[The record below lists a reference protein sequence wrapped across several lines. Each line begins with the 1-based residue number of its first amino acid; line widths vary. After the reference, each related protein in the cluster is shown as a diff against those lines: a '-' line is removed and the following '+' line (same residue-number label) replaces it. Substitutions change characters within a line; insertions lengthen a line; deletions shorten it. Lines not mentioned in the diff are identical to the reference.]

1 VPAGTPLNV
10 DLQYAGGTEATTQ
23 LMNAEKS
30 SWAQAGI
37 HVTLSTSTFNS
48 VIGTAVPC
56 SGSGCSWQMENWGGG
71 WIFAP
76 DYYPSGEVLFQTGAS
91 SNAGS
96 YSDPKADTLIKSTTI
111 GNATLGAYENYLAQ
125 QLPVVW
131 QPNAVTVFE
140 INKNLQKVTPVNSLQ
155 TINPEDWYFTK

>member
-1 VPAGTPLNV
+1 
-10 DLQYAGGTEATTQ
+10 
-23 LMNAEKS
+23 MRS
-30 SWAQAGI
+30 
-37 HVTLSTSTFNS
+37 
-48 VIGTAVPC
+48 
-56 SGSGCSWQMENWGGG
+56 
-71 WIFAP
+71 
-76 DYYPSGEVLFQTGAS
+76 LFQTGAS

-111 GNATLGAYENYLAQ
+111 GNATLAAYQNYLAQ

-140 INKNLQKVTPVNSLQ
+140 INKNLQRVTPINSLQ